1 MVSAGGYLACFGE
14 WFVEDYFWFGEFEG
28 LAGAVVEEE
37 RDVVEVEL
45 RMDGQV
51 GALGQVLAQE
61 AVGVLVAAALPG
73 AVGVAEE
80 HRDAG
85 GHAEPGVAGHL
96 GALVPGQRPVAAGPA
111 VGPWPGPGGPVGAVW
126 S

>member
-1 MVSAGGYLACFGE
+1 MLSRSGRV
-14 WFVEDYFWFGEFEG
+14 WVDG
-28 LAGAVVEEE
+28 LVPLGRYWRRRPLVFSLLP
-37 RDVVEVEL
+37 RCHGL
-45 RMDGQV
+45 RGI
-51 GALGQVLAQE
+51 
-61 AVGVLVAAALPG
+61 
-73 AVGVAEE
+73 AEE

-85 GHAEPGVAGHL
+85 GHAELGVAGHL